1 MVQNSKNHLNL
12 SLGKVCNVNC
22 SLTKD
27 WCVVCGLDGN
37 HANESKVHFKI
48 KSVSEGVKAPGF
60 HQLCNVVQCSRPSTL
75 EMLPF
80 VDNIKQMS
88 N

>member
-27 WCVVCGLDGN
+27 RRAVRGLDADN
-37 HANESKVHFKI
+37 ANESKVHFKI
-48 KSVSEGVKAPGF
+48 
-60 HQLCNVVQCSRPSTL
+60 
-75 EMLPF
+75 
-80 VDNIKQMS
+80 
-88 N
+88 